1 MKSPY
6 PQRTRA
12 NWIKAEIV
20 VVKRLRQWTIGVL
33 LLSSLSGH
41 AVAASMMDDF
51 IDPQDGMFDVSHWL
65 AERKGFFPI
74 PIIITE
80 PAVGF
85 GLGAGLLFLHD
96 PLAGKTPDGETF
108 DPQNIDQ
115 KGRIIPPS
123 VSGLFGAYTE
133 NDSWF
138 VGGAHMGVWK
148 NDQVRY
154 TGVLAQASLN
164 LKFYGLDGGNGP
176 SSGGLQFNIEPTIF
190 LQEVKFRIK
199 NSDFFA
205 GINYLLLDSTVEFSL
220 SGLPIEIP
228 AEKFDSKSAS
238 VSLLLDFDSR
248 DTLFTPSDG
257 LSAGIKA
264 SFYRE
269 AFGSDNEFE
278 KYKGYVKYFT
288 PLNDTLVLGLR
299 GEVDTLN
306 GEAPFYEYP
315 FINLRGIPAM
325 RYQGETV
332 SVGEAEFR
340 WNFVSRWSLILFGG
354 IGNAESADFV
364 VAAEDTV
371 YTRGVGF
378 RYFIA
383 RRFGAHAGVDVA
395 RGPEDTVVYLTF
407 GQAWY

>member
-1 MKSPY
+1 MNPKFPIIALFLLTTLA
-6 PQRTRA
+6 RTS
-12 NWIKAEIV
+12 V
-20 VVKRLRQWTIGVL
+20 
-33 LLSSLSGH
+33 
-41 AVAASMMDDF
+41 ASMMDDL

-80 PAVGF
+80 PAVGV

-96 PLAGKTPDGETF
+96 PLAGKAADGETF
-108 DPQNIDQ
+108 DPQNIDH
-115 KGRIIPPS
+115 KGRIVPPS
-123 VSGLFGAYTE
+123 VSGVFGAYTE

-164 LKFYGLDGGNGP
+164 LKFYGLDGGTGP
-176 SSGGLQFNIEPTIF
+176 SSNGFQFNIEPTIL

-199 NSDFFA
+199 DSDFFT
-205 GINYLLLDSTVEFSL
+205 GINYLLLDSSIEFDFL
-220 SGLPIEIP
+220 GALPIEIP
-228 AEKFDSKSAS
+228 AQKFDSRSAS
-238 VSLLLDFDSR
+238 ISLLLDYDSR
-248 DTLFTPSDG
+248 DTLFTPNNG
-257 LSAGIKA
+257 LSAGLKA

-278 KYKGYVKYFT
+278 RYKAYAKYFT
-288 PLNDTLVLGLR
+288 TLADTLVLGLR
-299 GEVDTLN
+299 GEVETLN
-306 GEAPFYEYP
+306 GDAAFYEYP
-315 FINLRGIPAM
+315 FISLRGIPVM

-332 SVGEAEFR
+332 TVGEAEFR
-340 WNFVSRWSLILFGG
+340 WNFQPRWSVVLFGG
-354 IGNAESADFV
+354 VGRAQSIDSLVAED
-364 VAAEDTV
+364 DTV
-371 YTRGVGF
+371 YTKGLGF

-395 RGPEDTVVYLTF
+395 KGPEDTAFYLTF

>member
-1 MKSPY
+1 
-6 PQRTRA
+6 
-12 NWIKAEIV
+12 
-20 VVKRLRQWTIGVL
+20 
-33 LLSSLSGH
+33 
-41 AVAASMMDDF
+41 MDDF

-65 AERKGFFPI
+65 AEKKGFFPI

-96 PLAGKTPDGETF
+96 PLSGKTPEGETF
-108 DPQNIDQ
+108 DPQSIDK
-115 KGRIIPPS
+115 KGRLIPPS

-148 NDQVRY
+148 NDTIRY
-154 TGVLAQASLN
+154 TGVLAQASVN

-176 SSGGLQFNIEPTIF
+176 SGDGTQFNIEPTIF
-190 LQEVKFRIK
+190 LQQLKFRIRD
-199 NSDFFA
+199 SDFFA
-205 GINYLLLDSTVEFSL
+205 GINYLLLDSTIEFSL

-228 AEKFDSKSAS
+228 AQNFDSTSAS
-238 VSLLLDFDSR
+238 VSLLLDYDSR
-248 DTLFTPSDG
+248 DTLFTPSSG
-257 LSAGIKA
+257 LTSGIKA

-278 KYKGYVKYFT
+278 KYKVFARYFIGLT
-288 PLNDTLVLGLR
+288 DSLVLGLR
-299 GEVDTLN
+299 GDVETLN
-306 GEAPFYEYP
+306 GDAPFYQYP
-315 FINLRGIPAM
+315 FISMRGIPAM

-332 SVGEAEFR
+332 TVGEAEFR
-340 WNFVSRWSLILFGG
+340 WNFTTRWSLILFGG
-354 IGNAESADFV
+354 AGNAQSIDVLPAAD
-364 VAAEDTV
+364 ETV
-371 YTRGVGF
+371 YSKGVGF

-383 RRFGAHAGVDVA
+383 RRFGAHAGIDIA
-395 RGPEDTVVYLTF
+395 RGPEDTALYITF

>member
-1 MKSPY
+1 MRRHTPLYSSNAYDSAMKPAI
-6 PQRTRA
+6 RL
-12 NWIKAEIV
+12 IV
-20 VVKRLRQWTIGVL
+20 VL
-33 LLSSLSGH
+33 LLAVPHGH
-41 AVAASMMDDF
+41 AAAASMMDDF

-96 PLAGKTPDGETF
+96 PLAGKTAEGETF
-108 DPQNIDQ
+108 DPQNIDH

-133 NDSWF
+133 NESWL

-148 NDQVRY
+148 NDRMRY
-154 TGVLAQASLN
+154 TGALAQASLN
-164 LKFYGLDGGNGP
+164 LKFFGLDGSDGAN
-176 SSGGLQFNIEPTIF
+176 SSGLEFNIEPTIF
-190 LQEVKFRIK
+190 LQEIKFRIRD
-199 NSDFFA
+199 SDVFA

-220 SGLPIEIP
+220 PGLPVEIP
-228 AEKFDSKSAS
+228 EQKFDSRSAS
-238 VSLLLDFDSR
+238 VSLLLDYDSR

-257 LSAGIKA
+257 LSAGLRA

-278 KYKGYVKYFT
+278 KYKAYAKFFT
-288 PLNDTLVLGLR
+288 PLTDTLVLGLR

-332 SVGEAEFR
+332 TVGEAEFR
-340 WNFVSRWSLILFGG
+340 WNIVSRWSLMLFGG
-354 IGNAESADFV
+354 AGRAESIDTLDAD
-364 VAAEDTV
+364 EDTV
-371 YTRGVGF
+371 FTKGIGF
-378 RYFIA
+378 RYFVA

-395 RGPEDTVVYLTF
+395 KGPEDTALYITF

>member
-1 MKSPY
+1 MRSAI
-6 PQRTRA
+6 QLIA
-12 NWIKAEIV
+12 
-20 VVKRLRQWTIGVL
+20 VL
-33 LLSSLSGH
+33 LLLDLNSH
-41 AVAASMMDDF
+41 ATAASMMDDF

-96 PLAGKTPDGETF
+96 PLAGKTADGETF
-108 DPQNIDQ
+108 DPQNIDH
-115 KGRIIPPS
+115 KGRLIPPS

-133 NDSWF
+133 NESWL
-138 VGGAHMGVWK
+138 VGGAHMGVWR
-148 NDQVRY
+148 NDRIRY
-154 TGVLAQASLN
+154 TGALAQASLN
-164 LKFYGLDGGNGP
+164 LKFFGLDGGNGP
-176 SSGGLQFNIEPTIF
+176 ASNGLQFNIRPTIL
-190 LQEVKFRIK
+190 LQELKFRLK
-199 NSDFFA
+199 ESDFFA
-205 GINYLLLDSTVEFSL
+205 GINYLLLDSNIEFDL
-220 SGLPIEIP
+220 SGLLPIEIP
-228 AEKFDSKSAS
+228 SEKFDSRSAS
-238 VSLLLDFDSR
+238 VSLLLDYDSR
-248 DTLFTPSDG
+248 DTLFTPGDG

-269 AFGSDNEFE
+269 AFGSDDEFE
-278 KYKGYVKYFT
+278 KYKAYAKFFT
-288 PLNDTLVLGLR
+288 PLSDTLVLGLR
-299 GEVDTLN
+299 GEADTLN

-332 SVGEAEFR
+332 TVGEAEFR

-354 IGNAESADFV
+354 AGRAQSIDTLTAAD
-364 VAAEDTV
+364 DTV
-371 YTRGVGF
+371 FTKGLGF

-395 RGPEDTVVYLTF
+395 KGPEDTVVYLTF

>member
-1 MKSPY
+1 MKSVL
-6 PQRTRA
+6 Q
-12 NWIKAEIV
+12 IIV
-20 VVKRLRQWTIGVL
+20 VAL
-33 LLSSLSGH
+33 LIVINGR
-41 AVAASMMDDF
+41 ATAASMMDDF

-65 AERKGFFPI
+65 AERKGFFPV

-96 PLAGKTPDGETF
+96 PLSGKTPDGETF
-108 DPQNIDQ
+108 DPQNVDDE
-115 KGRIIPPS
+115 GRLIPPS

-148 NDQVRY
+148 NDRVRY

-176 SSGGLQFNIEPTIF
+176 SSNGFQFNIEPTIF

-205 GINYLLLDSTVEFSL
+205 GINYLLLDSTVEFKF

-228 AEKFDSKSAS
+228 EQKFDSRSAS
-238 VSLLLDFDSR
+238 VSLLLDYDSR
-248 DTLFTPSDG
+248 DTLFTPSNG

-264 SFYRE
+264 SLYRE

-278 KYKGYVKYFT
+278 KYKGYAKFFT
-288 PLNDTLVLGLR
+288 TLTDTLVLGLR
-299 GEVDTLN
+299 GEVETLN
-306 GEAPFYEYP
+306 GEAAFYEYP

-332 SVGEAEFR
+332 TVGEAEFR
-340 WNFVSRWSLILFGG
+340 WNFVPRWSLILFGG
-354 IGNAESADFV
+354 IGYAESADFV
-364 VAAEDTV
+364 FAADDTV
-371 YTRGVGF
+371 YTRGAGF

-383 RRFGAHAGVDVA
+383 RRFGAHAGIDIA
-395 RGPEDTVVYLTF
+395 KGPEDTALYLTF

>member
-1 MKSPY
+1 MKSAI
-6 PQRTRA
+6 QLIA
-12 NWIKAEIV
+12 
-20 VVKRLRQWTIGVL
+20 VL
-33 LLSSLSGH
+33 LLLGLNSH
-41 AVAASMMDDF
+41 ATAASMMDDF

-96 PLAGKTPDGETF
+96 PLAGKTADGETF
-108 DPQNIDQ
+108 DPQNIDH
-115 KGRIIPPS
+115 KGRLIPPS

-133 NDSWF
+133 NESWL
-138 VGGAHMGVWK
+138 VGGAHMGVWR
-148 NDQVRY
+148 NDRIRY
-154 TGVLAQASLN
+154 TGALAQASLN

-205 GINYLLLDSTVEFSL
+205 GINYLLLDSTVEFSV

-248 DTLFTPSDG
+248 DTLFTPGDG

-278 KYKGYVKYFT
+278 KYKGYVKFFT

-299 GEVDTLN
+299 GEADTLN

-332 SVGEAEFR
+332 TVGEAEFR
-340 WNFVSRWSLILFGG
+340 WNIVSRWSVILFGG
-354 IGNAESADFV
+354 AGRAQSIDPLTPAD
-364 VAAEDTV
+364 DTV
-371 YTRGVGF
+371 FTKGLGF

-395 RGPEDTVVYLTF
+395 KGPEDTVVYLTF